1 MKFISAK
8 GLDLGHYDEIID
20 VRAPVEFE
28 EDHLPGAVN
37 LPVLND
43 EERVLVGT
51 IYKQESVFEARKVG
65 ASLVSANISR
75 YLATHL
81 RDRPG
86 GYRPLLYCWRGG
98 QRSRSMATVFSE
110 VGWPV
115 TVLEG
120 GYKAFRGRV
129 LEDLKET
136 PRRFSYRVLA
146 GLTGT
151 GKTEILKELASRGE
165 QVLDLE
171 GLANHQGSLLGEPE
185 GGQNTSQKHFESQL
199 WHSLSGF
206 DGARAVWTEAESA
219 KIGQVFCPKALLDM
233 LRESVRIEVEVPMD
247 DRVAYLHAH
256 YRGWEARGAVLMSK
270 LKWLNRRHG
279 QKEIDA
285 WRELADAGQWR
296 ELVRRLLEVHY
307 DPAYRS
313 ALEKNAMGPGRSI
326 QTSNLLQDGCTR
338 AADTLLGMDF
348 GLLAP
353 ILGRGEG
360 IGQGEPSK

>member
-1 MKFISAK
+1 MKTVSADA
-8 GLDLGHYDEIID
+8 LNLGDFDEIID
-20 VRAPVEFE
+20 VRAPVEFA

-37 LPVLND
+37 LPVLTD
-43 EERVLVGT
+43 EERVVVGT

-65 ASLVSANISR
+65 ASMVSANISR

-86 GYRPLLYCWRGG
+86 GYRPLIYCWRGG
-98 QRSRSMATVFSE
+98 QRSRSMATVFTE

-115 TVLEG
+115 TLLEG

-129 LEDLKET
+129 LGDMGELPK
-136 PRRFSYRVLA
+136 RFSYRVLA

-151 GKTEILKELASRGE
+151 GKTEILGELASRGE

-185 GGQNTSQKHFESQL
+185 GGQNTSQKHFESRL
-199 WHSLSGF
+199 WHALSGF
-206 DGARAVWTEAESA
+206 DVARPVWTEAESA
-219 KIGQVFCPKALLDM
+219 KIGQVFCPKALLQM
-233 LRESVRIEVEVPMD
+233 LRASLRIEVEVPIE

-256 YRGWEARGAVLMSK
+256 YQGWESRGEVLMGK

-279 QKEIDA
+279 QAEIDA
-285 WRELADAGQWR
+285 WRDLADTGRWQ
-296 ELVRRLLEVHY
+296 ELVQRLLEVHY

-313 ALEKNAMGPGRSI
+313 ALEKNTIGPGRSL
-326 QTSNLLQDGCTR
+326 QTSGLLEDGCVR
-338 AADTLLGMDF
+338 AAEELLAMDF
-348 GLLAP
+348 GLLTP
-353 ILGRGEG
+353 ILENR
-360 IGQGEPSK
+360 